1 MLSVIV
7 PIYNGERYLKDFI
20 ENVQSQTY
28 KEFELI
34 LVNDG
39 STDNTESICKK
50 YEELDPRIVL
60 INKKN
65 EGAGPSR
72 NSGLKIA
79 TGNYIMFIDCDDY
92 FENNYFEI
100 LYDTIIRN
108 KVDLVICSQKNVI
121 GNKVIEENK
130 TLLTC
135 KEYKNKRNL
144 EQIIFI

>member
-65 EGAGPSR
+65 EGLA
-72 NSGLKIA
+72 LQ
-79 TGNYIMFIDCDDY
+79 
-92 FENNYFEI
+92 EI
-100 LYDTIIRN
+100 
-108 KVDLVICSQKNVI
+108 VD
-121 GNKVIEENK
+121 
-130 TLLTC
+130 
-135 KEYKNKRNL
+135 
-144 EQIIFI
+144 